1 MPIINLQRRMRQLG
15 EIRIGHVVSG
25 VSKKGNAYTS
35 PAKLKKFRFTS
46 PSREILAE
54 VAALYGGEVKPWTP
68 ANGGPS
74 EFEVYSTTNRLP
86 VLIPPQDAVS
96 QWYELYAGSKCQ
108 RRCDGVTEHKKDR
121 PCVCDPENRECKITT
136 RVNVMLRD
144 VPALGQWLLITKGY
158 YAATELPP
166 AAELLAQ
173 AGGYV
178 AGWLGMEEKLVQRD
192 EGPARFMV
200 PTLDVEITP
209 AALMAGK
216 MTGAQT
222 AVAKG
227 PERAAITAA
236 PAQDSAPQRDYL
248 LEAKE
253 AATQAEVL
261 TIFQAAKEAGAPV
274 AYQEQIKAIGL
285 SKPAAAAPASEE
297 GPEQQ
302 DRAHPDDTQRTLNPA
317 DYGDAT
323 QEQIDEFVD
332 AEIVDDNPA
341 DVQDL
346 WFQVIAAAGAHSLTT
361 EQVEAGF
368 AQRHGGLYP
377 SGATVAQMT
386 AYLAAVKA
394 GEIR

>member
-1 MPIINLQRRMRQLG
+1 MPIIDLQRRMRQLG
-15 EIRIGHVVSG
+15 EIRIGHVVATG
-25 VSKKGNAYTS
+25 KTRRDGKPGTR
-35 PAKLKKFRFTS
+35 PAKLNHFRFTS
-46 PSREILAE
+46 PSRAILAE

-68 ANGGPS
+68 ANGGPA

-121 PCVCDPENRECKITT
+121 PCICDPENRECKITT

-200 PTLDVEITP
+200 PTLDVKITP

-236 PAQDSAPQRDYL
+236 PAQDSARQRDYL

-253 AATQAEVL
+253 ATTQAEVL
-261 TIFQAAKEAGAPV
+261 AIFQAAKQAGAPV

-285 SKPAAAAPASEE
+285 TKPATKQGAGHEDEP
-297 GPEQQ
+297 
-302 DRAHPDDTQRTLNPA
+302 HPDDTQRILNPA
-317 DYGDAT
+317 DYGDAPP
-323 QEQIDEFVD
+323 ESAEYVD
-332 AEIVDDNPA
+332 AEIVDDPA
-341 DVQDL
+341 DVQGV
-346 WFQVIAAAGAHSLTT
+346 WFQVIAAAGAHNLTT

-368 AQRHGGLYP
+368 AQRHGGLHP

-386 AYLAAVKA
+386 GYLTAVKA
-394 GEIR
+394 GEVR

>member
-1 MPIINLQRRMRQLG
+1 MPIIDLQRRMRQLG
-15 EIRIGHVVSG
+15 EIRIGHVVAG
-25 VSKKGNAYTS
+25 TTKNGKTYTRPSKLNH
-35 PAKLKKFRFTS
+35 FRFTS

-54 VAALYGGEVKPWTP
+54 VATLYGGEVKPWTP

-74 EFEVYSTTNRLP
+74 EFEVYSKANRLP
-86 VLIPPQDAVS
+86 VLIPPRDAVS

-121 PCVCDPENRECKITT
+121 PCLCDPENRECKITT

-209 AALMAGK
+209 AALMAGQI
-216 MTGAQT
+216 TGAPA

-227 PERAAITAA
+227 PERVAITGGRPDYAA
-236 PAQDSAPQRDYL
+236 LAAVAKSADDVAALWKQAV
-248 LEAKE
+248 EAKHMDDAL
-253 AATQAEVL
+253 AAVLKARGAELRAEEVSD
-261 TIFQAAKEAGAPV
+261 EAGESGWRP
-274 AYQEQIKAIGL
+274 ED
-285 SKPAAAAPASEE
+285 SKD
-297 GPEQQ
+297 GPFE
-302 DRAHPDDTQRTLNPA
+302 DDGEVVT
-317 DYGDAT
+317 D
-323 QEQIDEFVD
+323 V
-332 AEIVDDNPA
+332 EIVDDDTDPA
-341 DVQDL
+341 AAQGV
-346 WFQVIAAAGAHSLTT
+346 WFQIIAAAGPYGLTT
-361 EQVEAGF
+361 DQVEAGF
-368 AQRHGGLYP
+368 AQRHGGLHP
-377 SGATVAQMT
+377 SNGSVSQLT

-394 GEIR
+394 GEVR

>member
-1 MPIINLQRRMRQLG
+1 MPIIDLQRRMRQLG
-15 EIRIGHVVSG
+15 EIRIGHVVATG
-25 VSKKGNAYTS
+25 KTRRDGKPGTR
-35 PAKLKKFRFTS
+35 PAKLNHFRFTS

-68 ANGGPS
+68 ANGGPA

-121 PCVCDPENRECKITT
+121 PCLCDPENRECKITT

-222 AVAKG
+222 AVASG
-227 PERAAITAA
+227 PERVAITGGRPDYAALVDVAKTPEEVGKLWTQANQAGHLDDALAAIIKAKATALGA
-236 PAQDSAPQRDYL
+236 KPKVTSAPPAGPQKSTPPSTTTAPED
-248 LEAKE
+248 
-253 AATQAEVL
+253 EV
-261 TIFQAAKEAGAPV
+261 I
-274 AYQEQIKAIGL
+274 
-285 SKPAAAAPASEE
+285 
-297 GPEQQ
+297 
-302 DRAHPDDTQRTLNPA
+302 
-317 DYGDAT
+317 DA
-323 QEQIDEFVD
+323 EFVD
-332 AEIVDDNPA
+332 DPAE
-341 DVQDL
+341 VQGI
-346 WFQVIAAAGAHSLTT
+346 WFQVIAAAGAHGLTT
-361 EQVEAGF
+361 EQVEHGF
-368 AQRHGGLYP
+368 AKLNGGTHPSHG
-377 SGATVAQMT
+377 TVAQMT

-394 GEIR
+394 GEVR